1 MPWLCLGCVLVVSRV
16 CLGGVLVV
24 SRAFR
29 GCAWGASWMCLDCVL
44 IVYWLCIGCVLVV
57 CSLWVLIVAWLCLC
71 CVLQRKEQNPNWG
84 RAGLIFVLQLVF
96 HSSAAKSS
104 HDNLT
109 SQLSSKI
116 L

>member
-84 RAGLIFVLQLVF
+84 RAGLILRGIVKNRST
-96 HSSAAKSS
+96 HRK
-104 HDNLT
+104 H
-109 SQLSSKI
+109 
-116 L
+116 